1 MRRRRYGDKPAV
13 APIGPFD
20 PYGNSEKPVPEKVP
34 DPAHP
39 EDDPHSN
46 VFPQSPIED
55 QAVHHL
61 MAEIPALPPP
71 TAYAHIAEEPI
82 PAPPIVTPIPMMEH
96 SPMSLSRAPDVDAG
110 PALSLTLRVGNKY
123 AYAAERTRQHVFTQI
138 TALGNAISTGQRM
151 PVNIA
156 LVVDR
161 SGSMEGEPLEYVKRA
176 CNLVVDMLTPQDVLS
191 IVTFETQ
198 VEVLMPARHV
208 TDPFLI
214 KQHIGRIAPGN
225 TTNLFD
231 GLYAG
236 GAQVGSVPLEGYVTR
251 VLLLTDGE
259 PTAGLKDFQSIVR
272 LVADL
277 KARGITTT
285 ALGFGPEYNEELMA
299 GIARRAG
306 GNYYYIVR
314 PEDIPTVFETEIKQ
328 VLGVT
333 AKNVRLQ
340 LQLPRGATVR
350 QVYGSPPNFGP
361 RTAEIVLGDLEKG
374 ATITKLWEMDW
385 EPRRSGTF
393 RVAKAVVLY
402 EDAVQGRTE
411 TISGNAVVEF
421 VNDPAIMPSGVDS
434 SVAQE
439 LAVVMASR
447 DLEKTMMGMRTQ
459 QFSTADVARAIEK
472 TQTFLAAQG
481 RTEAAH
487 DLEQAAQALHRG
499 DDANIEKTL
508 IGTIYQLDQGKR
520 H

>member
-1 MRRRRYGDKPAV
+1 MRRRRYSGGDRPD
-13 APIGPFD
+13 PTGGPFD
-20 PYGNSEKPVPEKVP
+20 PYGNTNIPIPEKVP
-34 DPAHP
+34 DPSHP

-46 VFPQSPIED
+46 VFPQSPAEEAAMHLAM
-55 QAVHHL
+55 AV
-61 MAEIPALPPP
+61 APLPPAN
-71 TAYAHIAEEPI
+71 AYAEHHDEEPVAPVI
-82 PAPPIVTPIPMMEH
+82 PLPTSDYSHPMPSHTPNG
-96 SPMSLSRAPDVDAG
+96 G
-110 PALSLTLRVGNKY
+110 PSLSLTLRVGNQY

-138 TALGNAISTGQRM
+138 AAIGNAVAMSGQRM

-191 IVTFETQ
+191 IITFETQ

-208 TDPFLI
+208 TDPYLI

-272 LVADL
+272 LVADM
-277 KARGITTT
+277 KARGITVT

-314 PEDIPTVFETEIKQ
+314 PEDIPSVFEKEIKQ

-350 QVYGSPPNFGP
+350 QVYGSPTNFGP

-374 ATITKLWEMDW
+374 ATVTKLWEMDW

-393 RVAKAVVLY
+393 RVAKAVLFY
-402 EDAVQGRTE
+402 DDAVQGRTE
-411 TISGNAVVEF
+411 TLTGNAVVEF
-421 VNDPAIMPSGVDS
+421 VSDPARLPSGADPT
-434 SVAQE
+434 VAQE

-459 QFSTADVARAIEK
+459 QFSSADVAKAIEK
-472 TQTFLAAQG
+472 TQMFLAQQG

-520 H
+520 N